1 MACFDK
7 GWALSPHAHMVT
19 PAPLPNFSRVNHLPT
34 QHTKAPTVSI
44 PCNFLF
50 ASSNPNWGSDSRTLC
65 REEKI
70 KMKQNTQ
77 SKHSSPN
84 QHSEASPIWAVL
96 NCWHLH
102 SAGSP
107 AWGRADC
114 RYEQNSS
121 VEYNSSDLLR
131 ALQPAPSMPGSLGY
145 PTTTHWGLH
154 LKGAAVRRGRQ
165 PGSMVTRRGAG
176 LE

>member
-7 GWALSPHAHMVT
+7 GWALSPHVHMVT

-70 KMKQNTQ
+70 KMKQKTQ

-84 QHSEASPIWAVL
+84 QHGEASPI
-96 NCWHLH
+96 
-102 SAGSP
+102 
-107 AWGRADC
+107 
-114 RYEQNSS
+114 
-121 VEYNSSDLLR
+121 
-131 ALQPAPSMPGSLGY
+131 
-145 PTTTHWGLH
+145 
-154 LKGAAVRRGRQ
+154 
-165 PGSMVTRRGAG
+165 
-176 LE
+176 

>member
-7 GWALSPHAHMVT
+7 GWAFSPHAHMVT

-70 KMKQNTQ
+70 KMKQKTQ

-84 QHSEASPIWAVL
+84 QHGEASPIWAVL
-96 NCWHLH
+96 LLAISTQQAAQLGAEPTADMNRTLQWSIIVQTCSEHCSQLPLCLAA
-102 SAGSP
+102 SATPPPHTGACIS
-107 AWGRADC
+107 
-114 RYEQNSS
+114 
-121 VEYNSSDLLR
+121 
-131 ALQPAPSMPGSLGY
+131 
-145 PTTTHWGLH
+145 
-154 LKGAAVRRGRQ
+154 KGQ
-165 PGSMVTRRGAG
+165 
-176 LE
+176 L